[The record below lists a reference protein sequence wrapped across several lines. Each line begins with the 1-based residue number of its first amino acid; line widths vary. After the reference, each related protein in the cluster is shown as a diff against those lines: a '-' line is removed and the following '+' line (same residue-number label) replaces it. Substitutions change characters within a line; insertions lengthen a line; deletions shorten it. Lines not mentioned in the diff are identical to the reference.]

1 MSIFSI
7 GVGGLNAAQSGLYTT
22 SHNISN
28 ASTAGFTRQ
37 QIVQTTNTPMF
48 TGSGFIGQG
57 TNVQTVQRVYNKFLT
72 GQVLNAQAG
81 ASEMDA
87 YLTQLNQINN
97 LLGDSTAG
105 LAPALSDFFKGVQD
119 VAANPS
125 NIPARQ
131 SMLSMGQALVA
142 RFQGLD
148 ARISEIR
155 DGVNQQITTE
165 AVTINA
171 LAQQL
176 GNMNQQIIAAQAAG
190 MGQPANDLLDQRD
203 TIIANL
209 NKEIKVQVVEQS
221 DGTMSAFIG
230 SGQPLVVGTQVYSI
244 APVQAQDDPEKISL
258 AMTTPQGAKIYLQ
271 DSVLSGGTLGGLISF
286 RNESLD
292 VAENALGR
300 VALGLAN
307 SFNDLHTLGQDLNG
321 SPGKA
326 FFNLP
331 TPEVKANAKNVSS
344 ATVVSAAIIDSDY
357 RVDFDGANYNIT
369 RVPANPSL
377 PVIPPSATLPVV
389 VDGVHIQLS
398 TTSGAPNAGDVFL
411 VRPGNPASSR
421 VIPES
426 DNTGAAVLESSASN
440 MQAMGTSDYRL
451 DYTAAGQF
459 RLTRLSDNAFWMGN
473 GGSEQ
478 AALDDL
484 ATQVQTGVSLSF
496 SGTAATVGD
505 SFLIRPTRTAARNLG
520 LAISDPTEIAAGMA
534 FRTSATLA
542 NKGTAKIDAG
552 AVLDNSYLP
561 LPATGVTLTFNAA
574 LNQFAVAGAAPAVSN
589 IAYNPATAS
598 STTISFN
605 GLSFTISGTP
615 KDGDSFT
622 LKPNSNGVSD
632 NRTAQLLGGLQVAN
646 SLSATAYDV
655 NSVSST
661 TLAFSSSATVS
672 FQGAYAQLISS
683 VGNKAREVTVTG
695 EAQQALV
702 DQSENARQSLSGV
715 NLDEEAANLMRYQQA
730 YQASAKMLD
739 IANKMFDEIL
749 ALGR

>member
-7 GVGGLNAAQSGLYTT
+7 GVGGLNAAQAGLFTT

-28 ASTAGFTRQ
+28 ASTTGFNRQ

-57 TNVQTVQRVYNKFLT
+57 TNVQTVQRVYSKFLT
-72 GQVLNAQAG
+72 AQVLNAQAG
-81 ASEMDA
+81 ASEMDT

-131 SMLSMGQALVA
+131 SMLSMGKALVA

-176 GNMNQQIIAAQAAG
+176 GNINQQIITAQAAG
-190 MGQPANDLLDQRD
+190 MNQPANDLLDQRD
-203 TIIANL
+203 TIIASL
-209 NKEIKVQVVEQS
+209 NKEIKIQVVEQS
-221 DGTMSAFIG
+221 DGTFSAFIG
-230 SGQPLVVGTQVYSI
+230 NGQPLVVGAQVFSI
-244 APVQAQDDPEKISL
+244 APVQAQDDPEKISI
-258 AMTTPQGAKIYLQ
+258 AMTTPLGARIYLQ
-271 DSVLSGGTLGGLISF
+271 DSVLTGGNLGGLISF

-292 VAENALGR
+292 TAENSLGR

-307 SFNDLHTLGQDLNG
+307 AFNDLHMLGQDLNG
-321 SPGKA
+321 APGKA
-326 FFNLP
+326 FFNVP
-331 TPEVKANAKNVSS
+331 APEVKANAMNVSAAS
-344 ATVVSAAIIDSDY
+344 VVSAAVIDSDY
-357 RVDFDGANYNIT
+357 RIDFDGANYNIA
-369 RVPANPSL
+369 RVPANPLL
-377 PVIPPSATLPVV
+377 PPIPSSASLPVV

-398 TTSGAPNAGDVFL
+398 VTSGAPAAGDVFL
-411 VRPGNPASSR
+411 VRPGNPAGNR
-421 VIPES
+421 VIAES

-440 MQAMGTSDYRL
+440 LQAMGTSDYRL
-451 DYTAAGQF
+451 DYTGPGAF
-459 RLTRLSDNAFWMGN
+459 LLTRLSDNASWVGN
-473 GGSEQ
+473 GVDEQ
-478 AALDDL
+478 TALDDL
-484 ATQVQTGVSLSF
+484 ATKIQTGVSLSF
-496 SGTAATVGD
+496 SGPAASVGD
-505 SFLIRPTRTAARNLG
+505 SFLIRPSRTAARNISVAL
-520 LAISDPTEIAAGMA
+520 SDPSEIAAGMA
-534 FRTSATLA
+534 FRTAATLG
-542 NKGTAKIDAG
+542 NQGTAKIDSG
-552 AVLDNSYLP
+552 AVFDNTYLP
-561 LPATGVTLTFNAA
+561 LTAGVTLTFNST
-574 LNQFAVAGAAPAVSN
+574 LNQFTVAGAVPAVGN
-589 IAYNPATAS
+589 ISYDPSTAS
-598 STTISFN
+598 SKTISFN

-615 KDGDSFT
+615 KNGDSFT
-622 LKPNSNGVSD
+622 LSANSNGVSD
-632 NRTAQLLGGLQVAN
+632 NRTAQLLGGLQIAN
-646 SLSATAYDV
+646 SLSATAYDA
-655 NSVSST
+655 NSASATS
-661 TLAFSSSATVS
+661 LAFSSSATVS
-672 FQGAYAQLISS
+672 FQGAYAQLISN

-702 DQSENARQSLSGV
+702 DQSENTRQSLSGV

-730 YQASAKMLD
+730 YQAAAKMLD
-739 IANKMFDEIL
+739 IASKMFDEIL